1 MCYEKGNQK
10 DRSHQENQ
18 DAGRLHDLPET
29 EQLSLVFKS

>member
-1 MCYEKGNQK
+1 MRYEKGNQK

-29 EQLSLVFKS
+29 E

>member
-1 MCYEKGNQK
+1 MYYEKGNQK

-29 EQLSLVFKS
+29 E